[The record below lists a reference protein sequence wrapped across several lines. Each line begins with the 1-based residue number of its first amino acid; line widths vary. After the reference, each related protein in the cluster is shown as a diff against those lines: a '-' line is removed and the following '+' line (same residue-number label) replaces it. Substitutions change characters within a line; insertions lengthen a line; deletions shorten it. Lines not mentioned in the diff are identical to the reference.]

1 MIIDSQ
7 PLSVAVLASIL
18 FGETLSG
25 AGYVGLVVGLLG
37 LVLLEVTPETISSLL
52 NDGAHIA
59 HRCCKLT
66 DCSFQSLCKEFMH

>member
-18 FGETLSG
+18 FGETLSA

-37 LVLLEVTPETISSLL
+37 LCLLEVSPESISTLL
-52 NDGAHIA
+52 HSGGLFHA
-59 HRCCKLT
+59 RK
-66 DCSFQSLCKEFMH
+66 